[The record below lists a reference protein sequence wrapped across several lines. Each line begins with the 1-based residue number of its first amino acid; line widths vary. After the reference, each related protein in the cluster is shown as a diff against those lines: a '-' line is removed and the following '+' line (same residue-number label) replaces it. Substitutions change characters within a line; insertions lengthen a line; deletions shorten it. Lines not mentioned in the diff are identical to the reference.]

1 MVRFLN
7 SAYTA
12 EISRITGTE
21 KPGDIA
27 INAILAK
34 SYKENSSIFQSAYT
48 AQNRSISKIGLQYI
62 QG

>member
-34 SYKENSSIFQSAYT
+34 SYK
-48 AQNRSISKIGLQYI
+48 
-62 QG
+62 